1 MGARPS
7 SFKKGGGFLNEVDA
21 LITGLVFESGDTYP
35 IKKGPRKGEEF
46 TPLSLTVSA
55 RVDGADEDVS
65 KRLLI
70 SDATRFGDVS
80 ADGTTLA
87 TPDGQTISAFSE
99 AGIFIN
105 SLVNPIEGG
114 DGFPESRLGED
125 DDPEITYQPV
135 VGTRVRFIQQERTG
149 KRAGT
154 QTAKD
159 GRVWPLKDL
168 VVAKVYDLPQAAGK
182 SNGKAAKPVGK
193 TTKGKIETVDT
204 DELAV
209 EALLRYVQQAGGS
222 IAKSKIRMKVL
233 TDKAF
238 SNDPEGRNTVATLLT
253 GKNSD
258 AYLGGLEGV
267 MFDAE
272 EQTVSVIEA

>member
-46 TPLSLTVSA
+46 TPLSLTVMA

-70 SDATRFGDVS
+70 SDASRFGDVS

-182 SNGKAAKPVGK
+182 SNGKAAKPVAK
-193 TTKGKIETVDT
+193 AAKGKAVDT
-204 DELAV
+204 DEVAV
-209 EALLRYVQQAGGS
+209 AALLRYAQAACGK
-222 IAKSKIRMKVL
+222 IEKRHIRMKVL

-258 AYLGGLEGV
+258 AYLSGLEGV

>member
-21 LITGLVFESGDTYP
+21 LITGMTFESGDTYP

-55 RVDGADEDVS
+55 RVDGAEEDVS

-70 SDATRFGDVS
+70 SDATRFGEVS

-99 AGIFIN
+99 AGIFVN

-114 DGFPESRLGED
+114 DGFPESRLGEN

-135 VGTRVRFIQQERTG
+135 VGTRVRFIQQERMG

-193 TTKGKIETVDT
+193 TVAKGKTVDT
-204 DELAV
+204 DEVAV
-209 EALLRYVQQAGGS
+209 EALIRYAQASGGT

>member
-21 LITGLVFESGDTYP
+21 LITGMVFESGDTYP

-46 TPLSLTVSA
+46 TPLSLTVMA

-70 SDATRFGDVS
+70 SDASRFGDVS

-182 SNGKAAKPVGK
+182 ANGKAAKPVAK
-193 TTKGKIETVDT
+193 AAKGKAVDT
-204 DELAV
+204 DEVAV
-209 EALLRYVQQAGGS
+209 AALLRYAQAAGGS

-258 AYLGGLEGV
+258 AYLGGLDGV
-267 MFDAE
+267 VFDAE

>member
-1 MGARPS
+1 G
-7 SFKKGGGFLNEVDA
+7 
-21 LITGLVFESGDTYP
+21 
-35 IKKGPRKGEEF
+35 
-46 TPLSLTVSA
+46 
-55 RVDGADEDVS
+55 
-65 KRLLI
+65 
-70 SDATRFGDVS
+70 
-80 ADGTTLA
+80 
-87 TPDGQTISAFSE
+87 
-99 AGIFIN
+99 
-105 SLVNPIEGG
+105 
-114 DGFPESRLGED
+114 
-125 DDPEITYQPV
+125 
-135 VGTRVRFIQQERTG
+135 G

-182 SNGKAAKPVGK
+182 SNGKAAKPVAGK
-193 TTKGKIETVDT
+193 AAKSKTADT
-204 DELAV
+204 DEVAV
-209 EALLRYVQQAGGS
+209 AALLRYAQAAGGT

-267 MFDAE
+267 VYDSE
-272 EQTVSVIEA
+272 EQVVSIVE

>member
-1 MGARPS
+1 MSARPS

-21 LITGLVFESGDTYP
+21 LITGMTFESGDTYP

-70 SDATRFGDVS
+70 SDATRFGEVS

-105 SLVNPIEGG
+105 SLVNPVEGG
-114 DGFPESRLGED
+114 DGFPEARLAED
-125 DDPEITYQPV
+125 DTEITFAPII
-135 VGTRVRFIQQERTG
+135 GTRVRFVQQVRTG
-149 KRAGT
+149 TRAKMDKG
-154 QTAKD
+154 KD
-159 GRVWPLKDL
+159 GKEWPARDL
-168 VVAKVYDLPQAAGK
+168 VVARVYDLPQAAGK
-182 SNGKAAKPVGK
+182 SNGKAAKPAGK
-193 TTKGKIETVDT
+193 TAAKSKTVDT
-204 DELAV
+204 DAVAV
-209 EALLRYVQQAGGS
+209 EALLRYAQAAGGT

-267 MFDAE
+267 MFDAD

>member
-21 LITGLVFESGDTYP
+21 LITGMTFESGDTYP

-55 RVDGADEDVS
+55 RVDGAEEDVS

-70 SDATRFGDVS
+70 SDASRFGDVS

-182 SNGKAAKPVGK
+182 SNGKAAKPVAK
-193 TTKGKIETVDT
+193 AAKGKAVDT
-204 DELAV
+204 DEVAV
-209 EALLRYVQQAGGS
+209 AALLRYAQAAGGK
-222 IAKSKIRMKVL
+222 IEKRHIRMKVL

-258 AYLGGLEGV
+258 VYLGGLEGV